1 MAKAE
6 NKTRPTEAT
15 VEDFLAGVEP
25 EKKREE
31 AKILDQLFRKVTGWQ
46 PVMWGPAIIGYGS
59 YHYKYASGRE
69 GDMCATGFSP
79 RKAQHSVYILPG
91 YANFQHYLDRLGKHS
106 TGKSCLYFKKLEDID
121 LDVLAELIE
130 AGLEDLGQ
138 KYPVHGS

>member
-1 MAKAE
+1 MAKTE
-6 NKTRPTEAT
+6 NKTKPTDAT

-31 AKILDQLFRKVTGWQ
+31 ARVLDQLFRKITGWQ

-69 GDMCATGFSP
+69 GDMCATDFSP

-91 YANFQHYLDRLGKHS
+91 YADFGDYLDRLGKH
-106 TGKSCLYFKKLEDID
+106 TIGKSCLYFKKLEDID

-130 AGLEDLGQ
+130 AGLEDLG
-138 KYPVHGS
+138 